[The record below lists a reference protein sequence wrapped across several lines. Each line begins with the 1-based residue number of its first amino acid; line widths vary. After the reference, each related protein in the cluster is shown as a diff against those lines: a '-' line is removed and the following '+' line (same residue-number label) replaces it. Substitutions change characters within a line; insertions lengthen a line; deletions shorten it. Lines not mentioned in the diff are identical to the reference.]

1 MELLG
6 IIFWPFIAGTEA
18 LTSFYASLGMSEG
31 AFVGGSLTV
40 AFIVNVLIV
49 SAAVCLELRDRRAF
63 EILVKDHGRTVEL
76 KHSKI
81 TQERVNKNG

>member
-18 LTSFYASLGMSEG
+18 FLSFYASLGMSEG
-31 AFVGGSLTV
+31 AFIAGILTM
-40 AFIVNVLIV
+40 AFLVNALIV
-49 SAAVCLELRDRRAF
+49 GVAVGFELRDRRAF

-76 KHSKI
+76 VNSKI
-81 TQERVNKNG
+81 TQERVN

>member
-31 AFVGGSLTV
+31 AFIAGILTM
-40 AFIVNVLIV
+40 AFLVNVLIV
-49 SAAVCLELRDRRAF
+49 GVAVGLEFRDRRAF
-63 EILVKDHGRTVEL
+63 EVMVKDHGRTVEL
-76 KHSKI
+76 VNSKI
-81 TQERVNKNG
+81 TQERVN